1 MFNVIHDGETTLSLE
16 EMFNVIHDGET
27 TFSDAGAGLEPDS
40 LTCGILLGLLIGE
53 GHFGGDGRQPQ
64 VTLRM
69 HVRHEP
75 LFRWL
80 LEKFPGSKLY
90 GPYNHGGRQYYQWM
104 VRGEVLKN
112 CLIPLLDSLPL
123 AQLDPHTHARY
134 QQMKDRY
141 KIKLEPSTREFTGGK
156 PPLVNP

>member
-1 MFNVIHDGETTLSLE
+1 MTVKQLSSLE

-27 TFSDAGAGLEPDS
+27 TLSGDGAGLETDS
-40 LTCGILLGLLIGE
+40 LTWGILLGLLIGE

-123 AQLDPHTHARY
+123 AQLDPHTYERY

-141 KIKLEPSTREFTGGK
+141 KIKLEPSNRAFTSGK
-156 PPLVNP
+156 PPFLNP